1 VDVSLVAAIGGPL
14 IGIGCFV
21 VASRL
26 ARPQNARPSR
36 PARRAR
42 SEVSQGRAASIPAA
56 VRGASDATVGWR
68 PPIARSAIV
77 NFSTQVTV
85 GVLSLINLLLVAR
98 LLGPTGRGKVAF
110 LTAIAYLTSQLATLG
125 VQWANG
131 NLAASEPR
139 TRPALATNS
148 VLLAFLFGSAAAGF
162 VAALVAVFPAVG
174 GHASRGLLFVAL
186 ASIPMLVLQNYL
198 MLLVLADYG
207 FRAFNSAIVLAP
219 LTNVSVNGM
228 LAELGLLSPATAFST
243 WVGGQALVTA
253 VLAMHLERSVAGF
266 GRPDVR
272 LAWRAVVFGAKA
284 HFGRV
289 MLLGNYRLDQWIV
302 GAMSGSRALG
312 LYSVA
317 VAWAE
322 SVFYLPTAVQ
332 TVQRPD
338 LVRASPAEA
347 GRQAATAFRATLLA
361 SVPLALGLIVAAP
374 VLCVTILGQQFQ
386 GSVEQLRIL
395 APGVVGIA
403 ALKLLGSALTAQG
416 KPMLETAAIG
426 IALAVTVALDVLL
439 IPHYGGLGAAVA
451 STTAYTIG
459 GVAVALIFVRGLGSR
474 LDELAPRVN
483 EVPRFWRQ
491 AQSSLRHRWRPAD
504 R

>member
-1 VDVSLVAAIGGPL
+1 MDVSLVAAIGGPL
-14 IGIGCFV
+14 IGIACFV

-26 ARPQNARPSR
+26 ARPRDARPSR

-42 SEVSQGRAASIPAA
+42 SEVSQGRAASIPAS
-56 VRGASDATVGWR
+56 VRGTSEATPGLR
-68 PPIARSAIV
+68 PPIARSALV

-85 GVLSLINLLLVAR
+85 GVLSLINVLLIAR
-98 LLGPTGRGKVAF
+98 LLGPTGRGEVAF
-110 LTAIAYLTSQLATLG
+110 LTAIAYLTSQLATMG

-131 NLAASEPR
+131 NFAGSEPR

-162 VAALVAVFPAVG
+162 VAALIAVFPAVG
-174 GHASRGLLFVAL
+174 GHASRGLVFLAL
-186 ASIPMLVLQNYL
+186 AAIPMLVLQNYL

-207 FRAFNSAIVLAP
+207 FQAFNSAIVLAP
-219 LTNVSVNGM
+219 ITNVSVNAA
-228 LAELGLLSPATAFST
+228 LAEFGLLSPATAFST
-243 WVGGQALVTA
+243 WVGGQAVVTA

-266 GRPDVR
+266 GRPDAR
-272 LAWRAVVFGAKA
+272 LAWRTVVFGAKA

-302 GAMSGSRALG
+302 GAVSGSRALG

-338 LVRASPAEA
+338 LVRASPTEA
-347 GRQAATAFRATLLA
+347 GRQAATAFRVTLIA
-361 SVPLALGLIVAAP
+361 SVPVVLGLIVAAP
-374 VLCVTILGQQFQ
+374 FLCVTILGQRFH
-386 GSVEQLRIL
+386 GSVEQLRVL
-395 APGVVGIA
+395 APGVVGIT
-403 ALKLLGSALTAQG
+403 ALKVLGNALTAQS
-416 KPMLETAAIG
+416 KPMLESAAIG
-426 IALAVTVALDVLL
+426 VALVVTVALDVLL

-483 EVPRFWRQ
+483 EVSRFWRQ
-491 AQSSLRHRWRPAD
+491 VQGSLRHRWRPAD